1 MEWILEIVKNSVELG
16 SIYALVV
23 LAVYFS
29 SRIIKFDDLSV
40 EGSFSIGGALTAVA
54 LLQGVHSV
62 LVLPLAVIAGCCVG
76 LVTGLLHTKL
86 NMNALMSGIVVTTGL
101 FSIALKVAGPNVALI
116 QQNTMFDLV
125 SSSMSTVVIL
135 MLIACSAL
143 LVMHWFLKTEIGCMF
158 RALGSN
164 QQMLVN
170 LGKRVDIYKITGLM
184 LANALSALAGC
195 LFVQH
200 MRFYSI
206 TGCIGI
212 FVIALAGIT
221 IGEAVCKRGLYGLL
235 VGSLIYQG
243 IIAVTI
249 ELQVDPTWNKLI
261 AAALIIA
268 LVCIKNRQSNHI
280 TMR

>member
-1 MEWILEIVKNSVELG
+1 MEWILEILKNSVELG

-29 SRIIKFDDLSV
+29 SRVIKFDDLSV

-54 LLQGVHSV
+54 LLQGVHCV
-62 LVLPLAVIAGCCVG
+62 LALPLALIAGCCVG
-76 LVTGLLHTKL
+76 LITGLLHTKL
-86 NMNALMSGIVVTTGL
+86 SMNALMSGIVVTTGL
-101 FSIALKVAGPNVALI
+101 FSVALKIAGPNVALM
-116 QQNTMFDLV
+116 QQATLFDLV
-125 SSSMSTVVIL
+125 QHPLSTVVIL
-135 MLIACSAL
+135 MLIAGSAL
-143 LVMHWFLKTEIGCMF
+143 LAMHWLLKTEVGCMF

-170 LGKRVDIYKITGLM
+170 LGKRVDVYKITGLM

-221 IGEAVCKRGLYGLL
+221 IGEALFKRGLLGLL
-235 VGSLIYQG
+235 VGSLVYQG

-261 AAALIIA
+261 AAALIVL
-268 LVCIKNRQSNHI
+268 LVCIRKHQSHQI